1 MKRLT
6 GAFALGALSLFMLT
20 GYLRSD
26 IDGSTLA
33 AMVAFALVVLLP
45 AVGAF
50 LLARSHLAEHGR
62 VGRRREELRLQ
73 TIESEVL
80 KLAIAR
86 GGKLA
91 AVEVATQLAL
101 SPEQATEALDRL
113 ALRGQAEYEVT
124 DDGVIVY
131 AFRDILHLSGK
142 ATAKGVLDA

>member
-6 GAFALGALSLFMLT
+6 GAFALAALSLFMLA

-26 IDGSTLA
+26 LDGGTPSALA
-33 AMVAFALVVLLP
+33 AFALVVLLP
-45 AVGAF
+45 AAGAL
-50 LLARSHLAEHGR
+50 LLARSHFARHAAAGARKEA
-62 VGRRREELRLQ
+62 LRQQ

-80 KLAIAR
+80 KLAVAR

-124 DDGVIVY
+124 DAGVIVY
-131 AFRDILHLSGK
+131 AFHDILHLDSK
-142 ATAKGVLDA
+142 SSAKGVLDD

>member
-1 MKRLT
+1 MKRLA

-26 IDGSTLA
+26 IDGSAPA
-33 AMVAFALVVLLP
+33 AMAAFALVVLLP
-45 AVGAF
+45 GVGAL
-50 LLARSHLAEHGR
+50 LLARSHFAEHGR
-62 VGRRREELRLQ
+62 EGARKEELRLQ

-80 KLAIAR
+80 KLAVAR

-124 DDGVIVY
+124 DAGVIVY
-131 AFRDILHLSGK
+131 AFRDILHLGGK
-142 ATAKGVLDA
+142 ASAKGVLDA

>member
-1 MKRLT
+1 MKRLA

-26 IDGSTLA
+26 IDGSTPA
-33 AMVAFALVVLLP
+33 AMAAFALVVFLP

-50 LLARSHLAEHGR
+50 LLAKSHFAAYGAAGARKES
-62 VGRRREELRLQ
+62 LRQQ

-80 KLAIAR
+80 KLALAR

-124 DDGVIVY
+124 DAGVIVY